1 MGVDSKVHGAHM
13 ERLPLLASE
22 GTNRNEGHEMIIM
35 HIRHEGERLCLLI
48 QHLLELLEAED
59 AVAVLVELGE
69 DGLDLVLVELLGH
82 LGELVLGDVAV
93 VVLVEDVEGALG
105 LRDGLL
111 LAHHGVLVRLVHLY
125 PHFQLFLFLNLSE
138 K

>member
-1 MGVDSKVHGAHM
+1 MLWAKRVVVDSKGHGAHK

-22 GTNRNEGHEMIIM
+22 GTNRNEGHEMIM

-48 QHLLELLEAED
+48 QHLLELLEAQD

-82 LGELVLGDVAV
+82 LGELVLGDVDIRALAERPP
-93 VVLVEDVEGALG
+93 VLLKSSPMFAASPPARAFGAHPACSAGTTL
-105 LRDGLL
+105 
-111 LAHHGVLVRLVHLY
+111 
-125 PHFQLFLFLNLSE
+125 PHN
-138 K
+138 